1 MPFWACARVQPQR
14 EAFAAEHLEARG
26 FQVFLPKI
34 ETKRTVAPL
43 FRGYAFV
50 MIADRWRAVETS
62 FGVLALIKFGET
74 PARVPDREIEA
85 LKAMIDGHGFVRLP
99 DGRGSP
105 TKRQIAIGA
114 KVKIA
119 SGPFGGWTGLY
130 AGQGVRDRER
140 VLLALLG
147 RQTPVLLA
155 GNLIVPQ

>member
-99 DGRGSP
+99 DGRGSV
-105 TKRQIAIGA
+105 TKRQIAIG
-114 KVKIA
+114 
-119 SGPFGGWTGLY
+119 
-130 AGQGVRDRER
+130 RR
-140 VLLALLG
+140 
-147 RQTPVLLA
+147 
-155 GNLIVPQ
+155 